1 MLNSSITSTA
11 AAGTTAS
18 SQAAQSDAKLKDDLN
33 KFLNLLVTQ
42 LKHQDP
48 LDPMDS
54 TEFTSQL
61 VQFASVEQQIH
72 QNANLEKLIGLQQ
85 GSQVSSLVNYIGLR
99 VEADGQKVPL
109 EFGQAQFTYALAT
122 NATKNTI
129 NIINSKGLSV
139 SSIDGDTATG
149 KHTFIWDGRDKNGIV
164 QPDGDYTAVVTAQD
178 RDGKILPVQQTIFGY
193 VRGASADAGKISL
206 TMGTNIQV
214 PLDGI
219 KSVTQ

>member
-1 MLNSSITSTA
+1 MLTSSTA
-11 AAGTTAS
+11 SATTTGTT
-18 SQAAQSDAKLKDDLN
+18 SQAAQSEAKLKDDLN

-85 GSQVSSLVNYIGLR
+85 GSQVSSLVNYIGMK
-99 VEADGQKVPL
+99 VEADGQKVPF
-109 EFGQAQFTYALAT
+109 EYGSAKFTYNFNT
-122 NATKNTI
+122 NANKSTVS
-129 NIINSKGLSV
+129 IINSKGLTVASG
-139 SSIDGDTATG
+139 DGELTAG
-149 KHTFIWDGRDKNGIV
+149 KHSYTWDGRDKNGV
-164 QPDGDYTAVVTAQD
+164 LQPDGDYTVVVTAQD
-178 RDGKILPVQQTIFGY
+178 RDGKLLPVEHTIFGY
-193 VRGASADAGKISL
+193 VRGASADNGKISL
-206 TMGTNIQV
+206 FMGNNIQV

>member
-1 MLNSSITSTA
+1 MLTSSA
-11 AAGTTAS
+11 ASATTTGTT
-18 SQAAQSDAKLKDDLN
+18 SQASQSEAKLKEDLN

-85 GSQVSSLVNYIGLR
+85 GSQVSSLVNYIGMK

-109 EFGQAQFTYALAT
+109 EYNSAKFTYNFNT
-122 NATKNTI
+122 NVNKSTVS
-129 NIINSKGLSV
+129 IINAKGLTIASA
-139 SSIDGDTATG
+139 DGELTAG
-149 KHTFIWDGRDKNGIV
+149 KHTYTWDGRDKNGAL
-164 QPDGDYTAVVTAQD
+164 QPDGDYTVVVTAQD
-178 RDGKILPVQQTIFGY
+178 RDGKLLPVEHTIFGY
-193 VRGASADAGKISL
+193 VRGASADKGAISL
-206 TMGTNIQV
+206 FMGNNIQV

>member
-1 MLNSSITSTA
+1 MLNSNITSTA
-11 AAGTTAS
+11 AAGSAAS

-33 KFLNLLVTQ
+33 KFLTLLVTQ

-109 EFGQAQFTYALAT
+109 EYGEAKFTYALDT
-122 NATKNTI
+122 NVSKTNVSI
-129 NIINSKGLSV
+129 VNGKGLTV
-139 SSIDGDTATG
+139 SSADGELSVG
-149 KHTFIWDGRDKNGIV
+149 RHEFIWDGRDKNGIM
-164 QPDGDYTAVVTAQD
+164 QPDGDYTVVVTAQD
-178 RDGKILPVQQTIFGY
+178 RDGKILPVTQTIFGY
-193 VRGASADAGKISL
+193 VRGASADGGKISL
-206 TMGTNIQV
+206 SMGNNIHV